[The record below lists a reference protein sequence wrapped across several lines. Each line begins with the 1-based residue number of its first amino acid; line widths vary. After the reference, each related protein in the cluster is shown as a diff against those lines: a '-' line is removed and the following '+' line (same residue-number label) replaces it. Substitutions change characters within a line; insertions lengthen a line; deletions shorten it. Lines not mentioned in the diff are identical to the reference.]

1 MSSNMSSRKLETILS
16 LIQVAEMNLKN
27 AQNMLVQSI
36 SDRGGK
42 VDLEAPVRTPGF
54 KSKDEDVAVDVQE
67 GHFDGENMVGDNGQ
81 IYPVPQN
88 YASKTQL
95 VVGDRMKWMLTE
107 DREIF
112 KLIQPATRQRV
123 SGTFD
128 IEGDNYLVLV
138 DEFTNPVKILKASA
152 TYAMKNLGLEIGDE
166 VAIFVPKD
174 ATPTWGAFIS
184 VVHSQ
189 ESDNTSKVSVD
200 TEGQDTQDD
209 IALLKEFKIS
219 EEIDGKSAS
228 DIDFF

>member
-1 MSSNMSSRKLETILS
+1 MSSNMSSKKLETILS
-16 LIQVAEMNLKN
+16 LIQVAETNLKN

-36 SDRGGK
+36 TEKGGK
-42 VDLEAPVRTPGF
+42 VDLETPIKTPGF
-54 KSKDEDVAVDVQE
+54 KSKDEGTAVDVQE

-112 KLIQPATRQRV
+112 KLIQPVTRQRV
-123 SGTFD
+123 VGTFD

-138 DEFTNPVKILKASA
+138 DEFSSPVKILKASA
-152 TYAMKNLGLEIGDE
+152 TYAMKNLGLEIGDD

-174 ATPTWGAFIS
+174 ITPTWGAFIS
-184 VVHSQ
+184 VVHNTGEAEISTKVLA
-189 ESDNTSKVSVD
+189 SDAVD
-200 TEGQDTQDD
+200 TDQD
-209 IALLKEFKIS
+209 IELLKEFKIS
-219 EEIDGKSAS
+219 EETNGKSAS
-228 DIDFF
+228 DVDFF